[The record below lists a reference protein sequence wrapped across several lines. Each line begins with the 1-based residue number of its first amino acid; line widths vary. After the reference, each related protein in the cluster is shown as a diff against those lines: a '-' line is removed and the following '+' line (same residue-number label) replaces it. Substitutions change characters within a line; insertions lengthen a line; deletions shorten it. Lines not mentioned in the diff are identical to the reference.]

1 MKTEINTYKLDF
13 CLLGTFKL
21 LMVSYM
27 LLRSFICVT
36 VLHDI
41 LLLIFESK
49 KSVIISFHCAKET
62 SNRKLQPKGTKKNLV
77 LVKRAIK

>member
-1 MKTEINTYKLDF
+1 MKIEINTYKLDF

-27 LLRSFICVT
+27 LLRSFTCVM

-41 LLLIFESK
+41 LLLILDSK
-49 KSVIISFHCAKET
+49 KSVTIPVHYAKEK
-62 SNRKLQPKGTKKNLV
+62 SNRNFNHKGQRKT
-77 LVKRAIK
+77 